1 MGGLLQTMKYE
12 HHSQYTSED
21 TERAESA
28 LLTVWAVLEQF
39 REDLVLVGGLVPRY
53 ICRPAREE
61 LQPVT
66 MDVDIGVALALSSG
80 MYDTTSKRLDG
91 AGFIWKDKRFQ
102 KQFGNTVL
110 YLDLLTDR
118 PRKDSPDS
126 AMVDDV
132 PVSAVYGVQRA
143 LEEFREVEIT
153 GRDLYNATVTE
164 RVKVCEVG
172 PFACLKLQAY
182 GSRHQ
187 SKDVF
192 DFVRVIRDYD
202 RGGPSEAAR
211 LVHAERGRNLAYDI
225 AMEVL
230 TGHFSGPESKGPAQY
245 ADFCVGGVQPQTDD
259 GRFIQSQRINEAL
272 DVARLLLKERA
283 RQAGTP

>member
-1 MGGLLQTMKYE
+1 MKYE
-12 HHSQYTSED
+12 HHSQYSPGD

-28 LLTVWAVLEQF
+28 LLTVWAVLEEF

-53 ICRPAREE
+53 ICRPARDE

-66 MDVDIGVALALSSG
+66 MDVDVGVALGLSSG
-80 MYDTTSKRLDG
+80 LYDTTSKRLDG
-91 AGFIWKDKRFQ
+91 AGFVWKDKRFQ

-118 PRKDSPDS
+118 PLKDSPDT

-132 PVSAVYGVQRA
+132 PVSAVYGLQRA
-143 LEEFREVEIT
+143 LEVFREVDIT
-153 GRDLYNATVTE
+153 GRDLYGATVTE

-172 PFACLKLQAY
+172 PFACLKLLAY
-182 GSRHQ
+182 GSRHM

-211 LVHAERGRNLAYDI
+211 LIHAERGRNLAYEI
-225 AMEVL
+225 AIEVL
-230 TGHFSGPESKGPAQY
+230 AGHFGGTQSKGPAQY
-245 ADFCVGGVQPQTDD
+245 ADFCVGGVQPQTED
-259 GRFIQSQRINEAL
+259 GRFIQSQRINEAV
-272 DVARLLLKERA
+272 DVAQLLL
-283 RQAGTP
+283 RQIGK